1 MSRSITMSVECLG
14 TKLEWDCGHS
24 LAEAVVERIGDE
36 LQDACLKSQEAGDG
50 YCGTVTYRMEGLTAY
65 YYVCGLATEMFQR
78 RSAAHALML
87 RDMAEQ
93 YEHALHSAQEL
104 TFLLGEE
111 SLQTNE
117 ETAHCIVDKVLKY
130 VEEANVA
137 FGVPAAFAEMKQ
149 EGLLGEATTVNE
161 LQTVLDTQDW
171 ALSLTVSASY

>member
-1 MSRSITMSVECLG
+1 MSRSFTVTAECFG

-24 LAEAVVERIGDE
+24 LADSVVERISDE

-65 YYVCGLATEMFQR
+65 YYVCGLATEMFKR
-78 RSAAHALML
+78 KSTAHALML

-93 YEHALHSAQEL
+93 YEHILHSAQEL

-111 SLQTNE
+111 SLLANAG
-117 ETAHCIVDKVLKY
+117 TARCCVDKVLKY

-137 FGVPAAFAEMKQ
+137 FGVPAAYAEMKQ

-161 LQTVLDTQDW
+161 LQDVLDTQDW